1 MSAPAL
7 HATLVRHW
15 AQPKTLLRSSWFKD
29 LPAAEAHAQ
38 AHAGVVAIEEI
49 GVGIVKW
56 VGDDEHEA
64 GSFLLPATGRAG
76 G

>member
-1 MSAPAL
+1 M

-15 AQPKTLLRSSWFKD
+15 TQPQTLLRSSWFTD
-29 LPAAEAHAQ
+29 LQAAETHAQ

-56 VGDDEHEA
+56 VRREAEDGD
-64 GSFLLPATGRAG
+64 RAEDG
-76 G
+76 ALGLIPSGQG